1 MIYDING
8 NILTNVY
15 GVDGTILSQAY
26 DINGNP
32 LIGDLRIKVMTY
44 NVGQWYIGNGS
55 VVPSANDAQY
65 YALQSAII
73 GGQDADI
80 ITMQEYTKQFSGTGR
95 MAKSLL
101 EQYYPYIHE
110 ESGTSNYFGRAIA
123 SKYPIVSYTPHIYAD
138 DANGRYYD
146 MAVIQIGSRQIDV
159 IVTHLHPSD
168 QSEKIRTAKIL
179 FDYAQTLPNPYII
192 GGDFN
197 STLKDP
203 FSEVNAAIYNQ
214 FLNAGDTIAND
225 GAFGILPTACNS
237 DNWSTESFAID
248 NIICSSGI
256 TIDSVWTDQTK
267 LTDSIQEGKIDHIP
281 LIAEVTVS

>member
-1 MIYDING
+1 MIYDVNG
-8 NILTNVY
+8 NALTDAYDVN
-15 GVDGTILSQAY
+15 GNALAQAY
-26 DINGNP
+26 DIDGNP
-32 LIGDLRIKVMTY
+32 LLDLTLKVMTY

-55 VVPSANDAQY
+55 VVPTAKDAQY
-65 YALQSAII
+65 YALQNAII

-95 MAKSLL
+95 TAKSLL

-237 DNWSTESFAID
+237 DNWSTEAFAID

-256 TIDSVWTDQTK
+256 TIDAVWTDQTK

-281 LIAEVTVS
+281 LIAEVTIS